1 MFAYVYVRKG
11 YGLFLSRAAG
21 FPPLS
26 PLRTVHATFTAHGSR
41 NSELILVLINRLRAS
56 LGTAFERARLTGHCP
71 PLREVLVILWVE
83 GVGFRPYLRV
93 AQ

>member
-56 LGTAFERARLTGHCP
+56 LGTSFERARLTGHCP
-71 PLREVLVILWVE
+71 PLREVLVVGWVE
-83 GVGFRPYLRV
+83 GVGFSPYLRV
-93 AQ
+93 T

>member
-1 MFAYVYVRKG
+1 M
-11 YGLFLSRAAG
+11 LSLS
-21 FPPLS
+21 FPL
-26 PLRTVHATFTAHGSR
+26 LHTVHATFTAHGSR

-56 LGTAFERARLTGHCP
+56 SGTAFERARVAGYYP
-71 PLREVLVILWVE
+71 SLREVLVILWVE